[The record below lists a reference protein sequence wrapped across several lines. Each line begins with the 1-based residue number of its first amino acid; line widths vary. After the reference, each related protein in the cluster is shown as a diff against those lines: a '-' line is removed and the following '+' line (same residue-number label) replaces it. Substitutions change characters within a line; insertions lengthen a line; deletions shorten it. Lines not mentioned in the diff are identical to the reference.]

1 MKKLLII
8 LIAIMFTSCSYWKDE
23 SIINEYPNT
32 TYYMVRVF
40 PPLGLTNTGAS
51 IIYKIPMEGINDKKV
66 DSINK
71 VADKFIEHCEKYT
84 NK

>member
-1 MKKLLII
+1 
-8 LIAIMFTSCSYWKDE
+8 
-23 SIINEYPNT
+23 
-32 TYYMVRVF
+32 MVRVF
-40 PPLGLTNTGAS
+40 PPLALTNTGAS